1 MMDKKRKEIEPPS
14 GVLFSWT
21 PALGGPQ
28 AHAAAGEPSQESSI
42 QQGSQTL
49 PSKFWGA
56 WRTHC
61 FLPPQISAL

>member
-1 MMDKKRKEIEPPS
+1 MTAKERKEIEPPL
-14 GVLFSWT
+14 GVLFSCT

-28 AHAAAGEPSQESSI
+28 IHAAAGEPSQESSI

-56 WRTHC
+56 WTTHC
-61 FLPPQISAL
+61 FLPPQILAL